1 MNIHRFN
8 NYNNILPTQ
17 QVSQQH
23 KTKTGLHYS
32 NIDGTPTQSAP
43 SFKGKENK
51 FWEWIGK
58 FFSKIYGEKVYNS
71 TALQNLSEKLA
82 KMNLGD
88 MTTHMAVL
96 GSTIT
101 SGVYVSKTLKSDK
114 IEDENKPALA
124 ANQAACWAI
133 PTVGAY
139 WADKKLKGLFK
150 KWEYKYAGFN
160 DQRNALSNMTPKE
173 LKEAEKQ
180 LALRKGLFRSLASI
194 TVFTLIYRFITP
206 VLVTPFTN
214 NIGNYLNKRKKSKA
228 LLQQQNA
235 IKAEPIQNDKKINM
249 AA

>member
-1 MNIHRFN
+1 MNIQGFN
-8 NYNNILPTQ
+8 NYNNILLTK
-17 QVSQQH
+17 QVS
-23 KTKTGLHYS
+23 KNKANTDFPYS
-32 NIDGTPTQSAP
+32 NTVGTSPQNSP
-43 SFKGKENK
+43 SFKRKENK

-58 FFSKIYGEKVYNS
+58 SFSKMYGEKVYNS
-71 TALQNLSEKLA
+71 TALQTLSEKLA

-101 SGVYVSKTLKSDK
+101 SGVYVTKTLKSDK
-114 IEDENKPALA
+114 IEEENKPALA

-139 WADKKLKGLFK
+139 WVDKKLKGKIFK

-160 DQRNALSNMTPKE
+160 DQRNAMSNMTKDQ

-206 VLVTPFTN
+206 VVVTPFTN
-214 NIGNYLNKRKKSKA
+214 KIGNYLNERKKSKA

-235 IKAEPIQNDKKINM
+235 AKAEPIQSDKKINM